1 MLYLL
6 ANFHLLFATGGSFM
20 AYSVRFNFLDS
31 MGRIKGRSFHN
42 TNALIADVITQVGVL
57 APLADAII
65 EGGLNNVI
73 ITQKND
79 DDAFAATAGSD
90 IDNGMT
96 LTLETTAPSNYGM
109 RIPMPIDALKLS
121 GGVVDTAN
129 AALLLFLAEF
139 DAAKTWRVNLDN
151 PVPFVSIVKG
161 TVDK

>member
-1 MLYLL
+1 
-6 ANFHLLFATGGSFM
+6 M
-20 AYSVRFNFLDS
+20 AYSVRFNFVDA

-42 TNALIADVITQVGVL
+42 NNALIADVITQVGVL
-57 APLADAII
+57 APLINAII
-65 EGGLNNVI
+65 EGGLVNVI
-73 ITQKND
+73 ITQKNSAA
-79 DDAFAATAGSD
+79 AFAADAGSD
-90 IDNGMT
+90 VDNGMT

-109 RIPMPIDALKLS
+109 RVPMPIDALKLA

-151 PVPFVSIVKG
+151 PVPYVSIVKG